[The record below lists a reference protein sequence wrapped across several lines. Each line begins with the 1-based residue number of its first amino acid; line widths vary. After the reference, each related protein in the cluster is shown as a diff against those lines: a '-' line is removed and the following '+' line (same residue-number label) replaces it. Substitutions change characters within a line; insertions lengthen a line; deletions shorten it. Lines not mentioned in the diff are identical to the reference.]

1 MTDVLLFVFILV
13 GVLLY
18 ALVENQKLTEAGR
31 LMFGCAL
38 LAVCMGASP
47 KGVNLVLLLIS
58 VMGLLLYALS
68 NGKLSEIGRLI
79 YACALLAICMG
90 AAGPHLPRIR

>member
-18 ALVENQKLTEAGR
+18 ALVQNQKLVEAGR

-38 LAVCMGASP
+38 LALCMGASP
-47 KGVNLVLLLIS
+47 RVINLPLLLAS
-58 VMGLLLYALS
+58 VLGLLLYALT
-68 NGKLSEIGRLI
+68 NNKLQEIGRLI

-90 AAGPHLPRIR
+90 AAGPHIPRIR